1 MALIPKRALDAY
13 ARALEK
19 AAGAAGRQAS
29 MAVRTFVSENPE
41 ATVAQVRDFAIQAVT
56 NAARK
61 YGGATSALA
70 AELFDEVA
78 EAEGV
83 SAQRAETWDGPDAD
97 AISRGVRYQA
107 GKLAGGDRDGFLDGM
122 SELAS
127 YHARGA
133 ANHTM
138 AANVGRTGGRLRYAR
153 VPRGAETCTFCM
165 MLASRDFDY
174 LTEESAGHAN
184 HRGCNCVIVPGIKGK
199 TKVGG
204 YDPSACKRLW
214 RKFEAIDSDEGKSE
228 RAKNAAKKLEI
239 FGERDK
245 RIGDLLR
252 TYRSNPTPEAWDSLI
267 GEYIR
272 DNTTSGRV
280 SAEPGADIS
289 AKELNCADLLGQN
302 GHEISFRARV
312 EGYRVKSPD
321 LDVDG
326 DGPWDIKTIQS
337 ENPNKIFQNIKR
349 SNESGQADSY
359 VIDLSLGT
367 IEYDRGVEVAR
378 RALDNESLTVKRI
391 IVIGDDGTETTLER

>member
-13 ARALEK
+13 ARALES

-29 MAVRTFVSENPE
+29 RAVRSFVSANPE

-56 NAARK
+56 NATRK

-83 SAQRAETWDGPDAD
+83 PAQRAETWDGPDDD

-107 GKLAGGDRDGFLDGM
+107 GKLADGDLDGFIGGLSDLTG
-122 SELAS
+122 
-127 YHARGA
+127 YHARAA

-138 AANVGRTGGRLRYAR
+138 AGNVVRTGGRLRYAR

-204 YDPSACKRLW
+204 YDPSACRRLW
-214 RKFEAIDSDEGKSE
+214 RKFEAIDSEEGKSE

-245 RIGDLLR
+245 RIGALLR
-252 TYRSNPTPEAWDSLI
+252 TYRADPTPDAWDALI

-289 AKELNCADLLGQN
+289 AKELHCADLLGQN

-321 LDVDG
+321 LDIDG
-326 DGPWDIKTIQS
+326 DEPWDIKTIQS
-337 ENPNKIFQNIKR
+337 ENPNKVFQNIKR
-349 SNESGQADSY
+349 SNESGQAENY

-378 RALDNESLTVKRI
+378 RALDNESLAVKRI